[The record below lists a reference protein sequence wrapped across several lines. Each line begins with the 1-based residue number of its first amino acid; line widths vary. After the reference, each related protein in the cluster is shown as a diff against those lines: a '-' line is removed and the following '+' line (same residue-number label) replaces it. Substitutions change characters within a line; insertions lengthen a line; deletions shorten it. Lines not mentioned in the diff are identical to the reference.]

1 MNVKNVVM
9 NVIAWMTSTRM
20 CTVFVLV
27 ILVSVVILKIKGR
40 NVCHVNSGTLK
51 EKMKLMSEKIRQL
64 ELDFKAMLM
73 NRTN

>member
-9 NVIAWMTSTRM
+9 SVIAWMTSTQM

-51 EKMKLMSEKIRQL
+51 K
-64 ELDFKAMLM
+64 ELCINSSNSF
-73 NRTN
+73 NFSWNVYGR